1 MAEND
6 KYVIEVEAKTNG
18 AQQKLEGVAKATKNV
33 GKAAADTKAQS
44 QDLGKTL
51 GGVAE
56 AGSNVAASFGPAGSS
71 IALVANAIRGL
82 KAAMSGVA
90 GGITV
95 LIGAVVGIFSVITSK
110 IREYDQLAE
119 ELAKKEKKRFQ
130 EMLEAKAKANE
141 LKFDASVRELE
152 REKRA
157 ADDATHANQQLLNAK
172 RAMMNAEEQEQLLN
186 LDIAEKRELAAAVGD
201 TEAQERI
208 RRSYAAQRT
217 DLQHQQRGRALVE
230 AKEDAATELT
240 TAQSDKVAIEKRIAL
255 ENERRASF
263 GQERDALEAERAELF
278 ATGQAYYGRYN
289 VNGKRMVFTRNK
301 RAQQF
306 IQRDYQMRLD
316 DITKRQKEYE
326 EKRATSNFDAQA
338 ESDLTNVNTRI
349 ETARGRFDLA
359 EKKLAMHEGVE
370 SSLISVSQALSDKE
384 YAHSIAMR
392 RQQEKEKAEE
402 ETKRAKEKADADAK
416 KEATRQ
422 KKITDL
428 ETTYQKELDDVSTL
442 ESEATGYR
450 MQLSHAEGGVQSARI
465 AHARALQTQT
475 RNRQR
480 YGSMYERSQQ
490 SLADSGAVLRT
501 AEGLKNAEETFN
513 KAAEAAEKFFKTFDS
528 ALKREQGE
536 AERAAQR
543 LKAARETN

>member
-1 MAEND
+1 MADND
-6 KYVIEVEAKTNG
+6 KYVIEVDAKTNG

-33 GKAAADTKAQS
+33 GKATADTKAQS

-95 LIGAVVGIFSVITSK
+95 LIGAVIGIFSVITSK
-110 IREYDQLAE
+110 IREYDQQAE
-119 ELAKKEKKRFQ
+119 ELAQKEKERFQ

-157 ADDATHANQQLLNAK
+157 ADDATNANQQLLNTK
-172 RAMMNAEEQEQLLN
+172 RAMLNAEEQEQLLT
-186 LDIAEKRELAAAVGD
+186 LDIAEKRDLAAAVGD

-208 RRSYAAQRT
+208 RRTYAAQRT
-217 DLQHQQRGRALVE
+217 NLQHQQRGRALVN
-230 AKEDAATELT
+230 AKEDAAAELAM
-240 TAQSDKVAIEKRIAL
+240 AQNDKVAIEKRIAL

-289 VNGKRMVFTRNK
+289 VNGKPMIFTRN
-301 RAQQF
+301 AQAQKF
-306 IQRDYQMRLD
+306 IQGDYQMRLN
-316 DITKRQKEYE
+316 DITKRQKAYEEARATSGFDAQAISDLTTAETRIATAQGNFNLASKKLTMHAGVEANLISAAQTLSDREYAHRQAQKKEQE
-326 EKRATSNFDAQA
+326 EKRAKEAA
-338 ESDLTNVNTRI
+338 E
-349 ETARGRFDLA
+349 A
-359 EKKLAMHEGVE
+359 EA
-370 SSLISVSQALSDKE
+370 
-384 YAHSIAMR
+384 
-392 RQQEKEKAEE
+392 KAEAE
-402 ETKRAKEKADADAK
+402 
-416 KEATRQ
+416 RQ
-422 KKITDL
+422 KKIT
-428 ETTYQKELDDVSTL
+428 EAEAVVEKERDDVSAL
-442 ESEATGYR
+442 EAEAAGYR
-450 MQLSHAEGGVQSARI
+450 TQLAHAADGVQVART
-465 AHARALQTQT
+465 AHARTVQTQI

-480 YGSMYERSQQ
+480 LGSRYDRSQQ
-490 SLADSGAVLRT
+490 LLADSGALLRT
-501 AEGLKNAEETFN
+501 AEGLRNAETAFN
-513 KAAEAAEKFFKTFDS
+513 KAAEAANNFFKTFDA

-543 LKAARETN
+543 LKAAREMN